1 MITVKIDVLTGLS
14 LPLPMVVA
22 GDHVMTIA
30 SKQTLDEA
38 AVVASEMM
46 LQFIHEALGMDLGE
60 AGMLLSVVGNLHI
73 CQIVDPLMTAR
84 MEFPLWI
91 LEEYEYQLK

>member
-1 MITVKIDVLTGLS
+1 
-14 LPLPMVVA
+14 
-22 GDHVMTIA
+22 
-30 SKQTLDEA
+30 
-38 AVVASEMM
+38 MM